1 MPNKRIS
8 DLEERKVLYS
18 DSAAEPFPHQASLN
32 EPELDDHSTMFLL
45 ARPKVQNE
53 TISYPDLKTTILDN
67 SLYLTGKQLI
77 SGSKTF
83 TDVCTFLSRTN
94 INEVIDSTFTG
105 DISGNIFVGESGL
118 LQNLK
123 LGTDFFER
131 KNDLSSY
138 TVHTSGD
145 SCFLGDITLTGDCL
159 QEGDFLRIGDSH
171 QIGFAHISGHKR
183 ITENL
188 YAQQNIFCLY
198 DSDTFIKLK
207 NEQMDFEAGANTRL
221 NLIDD
226 EDDRIVFYTN
236 NEEQMRLYK
245 NPYLAINNTD
255 PIGELSVTGK
265 AFIQDIFTYDHV
277 SKKFN
282 RVYGGDDENVYF
294 KTKLRKGKSQYKI
307 NLPKT
312 FKLKPVM
319 SVMLEHTKGGVIIPL
334 IISNITRHDF
344 LVDFAKEI
352 EDDNYIL
359 HTMALS
365 TSIQSGV
372 SSTHYDHYPHVV
384 CSDNAAGR
392 HHSQRFYTPIQET
405 LDTVEITFPFDY
417 YQDTPSVSVTIEGPN
432 NIVPHAISSVNNRS
446 YKIIFGTQVDSR
458 YTIHT
463 FSSIEGTK
471 KLG

>member
-18 DSAAEPFPHQASLN
+18 DSAAEPFPNQALLN
-32 EPELDDHSTMFLL
+32 ELELDDHSTMFLL

-53 TISYPDLKTTILDN
+53 TISYPNLKTTILDN

-83 TDVCTFLSRTN
+83 TDDCTFLSRTN

-171 QIGFAHISGHKR
+171 QIGFAHVLGHKR

-188 YAQQNIFCLY
+188 YTQQNIFHLN

-207 NEQMDFEAGANTRL
+207 NQQIDIEAGTNTRL
-221 NLIDD
+221 HLIDD
-226 EDDRIVFYTN
+226 EDDRMVFSTN

-265 AFIQDIFTYDHV
+265 AFIQDIFTYDHANE
-277 SKKFN
+277 KFN
-282 RVYGGDDENVYF
+282 RVFGADDENVYF
-294 KTKLRKGKSQYKI
+294 KTKLRKGKDEYRI
-307 NLPKT
+307 DIPKT
-312 FKLKPVM
+312 FKEKPVM
-319 SVMLEHTKGGVIIPL
+319 SVMLENTNGGVIVPL
-334 IISNITRHDF
+334 IISDITRHDF
-344 LVDFAKEI
+344 LVKFPKEL

-365 TSIQSGV
+365 TSIKPEIDK
-372 SSTHYDHYPHVV
+372 THYDHYPHVV
-384 CSDNAAGR
+384 CSDNSAGR
-392 HHSQRFYTPIQET
+392 HHSQRFYTPIQEPSDA
-405 LDTVEITFPFDY
+405 LEITFPFDF
-417 YQDTPSVSVTIEGPN
+417 YQEAPSVSVTIEGPN

>member
-18 DSAAEPFPHQASLN
+18 DSAAEPFPRQASLN

>member
-18 DSAAEPFPHQASLN
+18 DSAAEPFPRQASLN

-417 YQDTPSVSVTIEGPN
+417 YEDTPSVSVTIEGPN

>member
-8 DLEERKVLYS
+8 DFQERKVLYS
-18 DSAAEPFPHQASLN
+18 DSATEPFPHAPRLN
-32 EPELDDHSTMFLL
+32 DQSLDDNETLFLL

-53 TISYPDLKTTILDN
+53 TITYPDLKSNILDN
-67 SLYLTGKQLI
+67 SIYLTGSQLV
-77 SGSKTF
+77 SGQKIF
-83 TDVCTFLSRTN
+83 TDKCTFLSRTN
-94 INEVIDSTFTG
+94 INEVIDSTFSG

-118 LQNLK
+118 LQSLK
-123 LGTDFFER
+123 IGTDFFER
-131 KNDLSSY
+131 KSDFSSY
-138 TVHTSGD
+138 TAHISGD
-145 SCFLGDITLTGDCL
+145 SCFLGDITLTGDNF
-159 QEGDFLRIGDSH
+159 QEGDSSRIGDSN
-171 QIGFAHISGHKR
+171 QIGFAHISGNKT

-198 DSDTFIKLK
+198 DDDTFIKLK
-207 NEQMDFEAGANTRL
+207 NQQIDIEAGVNTRL
-221 NLIDD
+221 HLIDD

-255 PIGELSVTGK
+255 PMGELSVTGK
-265 AFIQDIFTYDHV
+265 AFIQDIFTYDHF

-319 SVMLEHTKGGVIIPL
+319 SVMLENTNGGVIIPL

-344 LVDFAKEI
+344 LIDFAKEL

-365 TSIQSGV
+365 TSIEPEV
-372 SSTHYDHYPHVV
+372 DKTHYDHYPHVV
-384 CSDNAAGR
+384 CSDNSAGR
-392 HHSQRFYTPIQET
+392 QHSQRFYTPIQEVS
-405 LDTVEITFPFDY
+405 DTVEITFPFNY
-417 YQDTPSVSVTIEGPN
+417 YKDTPSVSVTIEGPN

-463 FSSIEGTK
+463 FSSIEETK
-471 KLG
+471 RLG